1 VTSGGPDSATYHI
14 VNKATGLYLSGL
26 VSSSLS
32 VSVWTG
38 PLEQWDVPPDAL
50 KWVKEFVSYQY
61 YHLNHLYTTGYSLD
75 SNAEQSIYLHNSNG
89 GSYQQWILAE
99 DGEGY
104 FTLENLATGLMADS
118 NAEGH
123 AYTMPKNDGPYQRWR
138 FLPVY
143 SG

>member
-1 VTSGGPDSATYHI
+1 MDGGPHSQIYRI

-38 PLEQWDVPPDAL
+38 PPEQYDVPSDAL
-50 KWVKEFVSYQY
+50 LWHKEFAYDRY
-61 YHLNHLYTTGYSLD
+61 WRFNHMYNTGYNLD
-75 SNAEQSIYLHNSNG
+75 SNAEQSIYLHDANA
-89 GSYQQWILAE
+89 GSYQLWILDE

-104 FTLENLATGLMADS
+104 FTLQNLATSFMADS

-123 AYTMPKNDGPYQRWR
+123 AYTMQKNDGPYQRWR
-138 FLPVY
+138 LLPVY
-143 SG
+143 AA